1 METSRSAEVWGP
13 AKAQALRYAWSQYR
27 IWAATAR
34 RKKAEMTA
42 WRQRVLLL
50 TIIGASLATL
60 SHQIAALSRTA
71 SWIIGILGG
80 GLIAIATYL
89 GHEIL
94 KPDQERIHVR
104 ARSLA
109 EALKSEVFLF
119 RTETPPYDSDQ
130 ASAILLA
137 RVKSLLDRG
146 EDLPAVVLTEEEA
159 LAGLPQGALSIE
171 DYIKERV
178 DDQVNGFYRPRARR
192 FGKLLRRWRGVSLL
206 VGAAA
211 ALFGAASVAEDV
223 GKWAA
228 GWVAVLTTVG
238 TAVASHVFASRYQYL
253 VTSYQATARELD
265 FLKHEWTVLGA
276 PAQDAEKRHQF
287 VAGCERAI
295 SVENSAWMAKWIE
308 DEQAD

>member
-1 METSRSAEVWGP
+1 
-13 AKAQALRYAWSQYR
+13 
-27 IWAATAR
+27 
-34 RKKAEMTA
+34 
-42 WRQRVLLL
+42 
-50 TIIGASLATL
+50 
-60 SHQIAALSRTA
+60 
-71 SWIIGILGG
+71 
-80 GLIAIATYL
+80 
-89 GHEIL
+89 
-94 KPDQERIHVR
+94 
-104 ARSLA
+104 
-109 EALKSEVFLF
+109 
-119 RTETPPYDSDQ
+119 
-130 ASAILLA
+130 LA